1 MHRWLVEHG
10 WVNDSNGSA
19 AGRALSYVAFLS
31 VGFLPLALYLFI
43 LTVVVTWGD
52 LLEAYANGY
61 LFSFLWAMPSFQL
74 GRHLSGHR
82 PRSDCRR
89 SAGVA
94 GRAVA
99 QSRLTP
105 GAYASPASYPLT
117 RRPELAAGL
126 LLAPGLIRAQAFLRN
141 RGLLRWFVAS
151 RRRIAEDGG

>member
-61 LFSFLWAMPSFQL
+61 LFSFLWAMPSFKL
-74 GRHLSGHR
+74 GVIFLAIGLGLI
-82 PRSDCRR
+82 
-89 SAGVA
+89 A
-94 GRAVA
+94 AVA
-99 QSRLTP
+99 LEWLVERW
-105 GAYASPASYPLT
+105 
-117 RRPELAAGL
+117 RKAG
-126 LLAPGLIRAQAFLRN
+126 
-141 RGLLRWFVAS
+141 
-151 RRRIAEDGG
+151 